1 MRKSLLTLFLLG
13 WGYILCAQSL
23 FVTSFVGANG
33 YQGDLQ
39 PAIVSLPQLR
49 PVIGLGLLYEIN
61 PNWSAAINMHY
72 GQTAG
77 NDRYNTTNKERNLR
91 FVSDI
96 VEFTAYA
103 EYTLLDTRDYH
114 ICPFLHLGFG
124 LFKFSPFLPL
134 DDGNRIILYEYATEG
149 QGFIE
154 GKSPYSLTSC
164 CLPVGGGFQWSIHR
178 NIRLAAKI
186 SYQFTGTDYLD
197 DVSTTYVD
205 ENLMRQYKGQ
215 NGVNIAYRG
224 NLLPGGAPY
233 PAAGTPRGNPKN
245 NDGYLLAGLSIRFRL
260 DAKGRA
266 IQYEYRPGKLRR
278 HKTSCPSL

>member
-1 MRKSLLTLFLLG
+1 MRKFLLILFWYG
-13 WGYILCAQSL
+13 WGHSLCGQSL
-23 FVTSFVGANG
+23 FATLFVGANG
-33 YQGDLQ
+33 YRGDLQ
-39 PAIVSLPQLR
+39 PAVLSAPQLR
-49 PVIGLGLLYEIN
+49 PVIGFGFLYEID
-61 PNWSAAINMHY
+61 PHWSAGINLHY
-72 GQTAG
+72 GQTG
-77 NDRYNTTNKERNLR
+77 GHDRYNLSNKDRNLQ

-96 VEFTAYA
+96 FEFTAFS
-103 EYTLLDTRDYH
+103 EYSILDNRDYH
-114 ICPFLHLGFG
+114 VVPFLHLGFG
-124 LFKFSPFLPL
+124 IFKFSPYLPL
-134 DDGNRIILYEYATEG
+134 DNGNRINLFEYATEG
-149 QGFIE
+149 QGFID
-154 GKSPYSLTSC
+154 GKSPYALTSW
-164 CLPVGGGFQWSIHR
+164 CLPVGGGFQWSLHR

-245 NDGYLLAGLSIRFRL
+245 NDGYLLAGLSLRFPL

-266 IQYEYRPGKLRR
+266 YQYEYRPGKLRR

>member
-13 WGYILCAQSL
+13 WGYTLCAQS
-23 FVTSFVGANG
+23 FFATAFIGANG
-33 YQGDLQ
+33 YRGDLQ
-39 PAIVSLPQLR
+39 PTIVSIPQLR
-49 PVIGLGLLYEIN
+49 PVFGLGFLYEFN
-61 PNWSAAINMHY
+61 PHWSAVFNMHY
-72 GQTAG
+72 GQTG
-77 NDRYNTTNKERNLR
+77 GDDRYNPTNNERNLR
-91 FVSDI
+91 FVSEMF
-96 VEFTAYA
+96 EFTALA
-103 EYTLLDTRDYH
+103 EYALLDNRDYSV
-114 ICPFLHLGFG
+114 IPFLHLGFG
-124 LFKFSPFLPL
+124 LFKFSPYLPL
-134 DDGNRIILYEYATEG
+134 ENGNRIMLYEYATEG

-154 GKSPYSLTSC
+154 GRSNYSLNAW
-164 CLPVGGGFQWSIHR
+164 CLPIGGGFQWMLHR
-178 NIRLAAKI
+178 NIRLAAKL

-245 NDGYLLAGLSIRFRL
+245 KDGYLLAGLSLRFRL

-266 IQYEYRPGKLRR
+266 YQYEYRPGKLRR